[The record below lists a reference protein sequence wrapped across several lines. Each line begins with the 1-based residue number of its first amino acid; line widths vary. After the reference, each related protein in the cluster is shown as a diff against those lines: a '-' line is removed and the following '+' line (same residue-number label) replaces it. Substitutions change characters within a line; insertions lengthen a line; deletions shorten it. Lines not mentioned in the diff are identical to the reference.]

1 MSILNLLEW
10 KWDGGIVLVWEN
22 VFVLRK
28 FMLKYLKL
36 KWTDISGEREGD
48 RERNRTQMR
57 LNVNNW

>member
-1 MSILNLLEW
+1 M
-10 KWDGGIVLVWEN
+10 LVWEN

-36 KWTDISGEREGD
+36 KWTDISGEKEGD
-48 RERNRTQMR
+48 RERNRAQMR

>member
-1 MSILNLLEW
+1 MSILNLLGW

-22 VFVLRK
+22 VFDLRK

-48 RERNRTQMR
+48 RERNRTHE
-57 LNVNNW
+57 VEC